1 MEEEKA
7 LEMPIHELASTF
19 VREQGLPMEEE
30 IRQRILRKQE
40 LKMRTRV
47 FLIFKN
53 FKIKL
58 ILIDNE

>member
-1 MEEEKA
+1 MEEQKA
-7 LEMPIHELASTF
+7 LEAPIHELASAF

-47 FLIFKN
+47 GGDF
-53 FKIKL
+53 
-58 ILIDNE
+58 